1 MRKRLAVLVPEYR
14 TSAAPGG
21 GLATFADF
29 LLQVINSSD
38 EFSGHLVSVTTN
50 SRDAG
55 SRRLLKPN
63 SWGRQSLR
71 TDRHVGGTLVAQFGA
86 NWVEWE
92 PQRYKPR
99 RELTRY
105 LNEFDLVQIVAGSP
119 AIATATCDVR
129 VPVVLKAATMVRWER
144 ESMLREQRGFEGL
157 FRSTMARRIATLDER
172 ALRIPTQVMA
182 VNRRFERQAHRFG
195 AQNVDFAPPGIDVG
209 LFSPARQQWDD
220 KEQPYILSTGRLND
234 PRKNIGE
241 LLRAYADLRQ
251 RRAHP
256 HNLVLAGRGGLRPN
270 EQALLRDLNLQD
282 SVRIISPVSQEQ
294 LINLY
299 ANCSCFV
306 LASAE
311 EGFGLVVLEAMA
323 CGAPVVVTETDG
335 SDILVQPGLTG
346 LVVSQGPELPARFA
360 DSVAFLLA
368 DPERAGA
375 MGSAARL
382 TVLEKFSL
390 KRAGSRYLAV
400 YRRLLREPA

>member
-1 MRKRLAVLVPEYR
+1 MAVLVPEYR
-14 TSAAPGG
+14 TAAAPGG

-50 SRDAG
+50 SRDEG
-55 SRRLLKPN
+55 SRQLRRPN

-71 TDRHVGGTLVAQFGA
+71 SDRQVGGALVAQFGA

-99 RELTRY
+99 RELTHY

-144 ESMLREQRGFEGL
+144 ESMLREQGAFKGL

-172 ALRIPTQVMA
+172 ALRIPAHVMA

-195 AQNVDFAPPGIDVG
+195 ARNIDFAPPGIDVG
-209 LFSPARQQWDD
+209 LFMPAQQKWDD
-220 KEQPYILSTGRLND
+220 SEPYILSTGRLND
-234 PRKNIGE
+234 PRKNVGG
-241 LLRAYADLRQ
+241 LLRAYADLR
-251 RRAHP
+251 RRRTHP
-256 HNLVLAGRGGLRPN
+256 HRLVLAGRGGLRPS
-270 EQALLRDLNLQD
+270 ELALLRDLNLQD
-282 SVRIISPVSQEQ
+282 HVRIISPVSHEQ
-294 LINLY
+294 LIDLY
-299 ANCSCFV
+299 AHCSCFV

-335 SDILVQPGLTG
+335 SDVLVQPGVTG
-346 LVVSQGPELPARFA
+346 LVVSQGLDLPSRFA
-360 DSVAFLLA
+360 DSVTILLSDA
-368 DPERAGA
+368 ERAGA

-382 TVLEKFSL
+382 AVLEEFSL
-390 KRAGSRYLAV
+390 ERAGSRYLSV
-400 YRRLLREPA
+400 YRRLLLEAA